1 MCAIQA
7 SQRFEIMSKRLAGR
21 LREHAEET
29 FPPDAQKGLR
39 RFSMREA
46 ADLLRINLNTFRHH
60 VSNLEGFPE
69 GILEGGNRRAFSA
82 AELVEAQRILLETGR
97 IKPEEHPH
105 RRPGEACQVLTVF
118 NLKGGS
124 AKTST
129 VAHVG
134 QLMGLRGFRVLLV
147 DLDSQASLTNLF
159 GVTPEFDPD
168 MPTSY
173 DLIRAEGA
181 LPASDVIRKTNF
193 PTVDLI
199 PASMDIMEYEF
210 EVALSFRTGTS
221 AFHRQLREALEPVL
235 EQYDLVIID
244 TPPQLNFSVISAIFA
259 STGVLIPLN
268 ASMLD
273 VMSLSSF
280 LKMASGLMAVV
291 ESHAPDHGLNFVR
304 VLITR
309 YEQTDGP
316 QVQISSLLRT
326 VLGDTVLPAEFLKS
340 TAVGDAA
347 NTQQSIFEVEPR
359 DVNRRTYERAIESVS
374 RVTDEVER
382 EILKA
387 WGRTNGT

>member
-1 MCAIQA
+1 MSAIKA
-7 SQRFEIMSKRLAGR
+7 SQRFEVMSNRLSSR

-39 RFSMREA
+39 RFAMREA
-46 ADLLRINLNTFRHH
+46 AELLRLNQNTFRHH

-69 GILEGGNRRAFSA
+69 GLLEGGNRRSFSA
-82 AELVEAQRILLETGR
+82 AELVEAQRVLLETGR
-97 IKPEEHPH
+97 IKRAEHPH
-105 RRPGEACQVLTVF
+105 RQSHEPCQILTVF

-124 AKTST
+124 AKTSS
-129 VAHVG
+129 VAHIG
-134 QLMGLRGFRVLLV
+134 QLMGLRGYRVLLV

-159 GVTPEFDPD
+159 GITPELAPD

-173 DLIRAEGA
+173 DLIRADTP
-181 LPASDVIRKTNF
+181 LPASEVIRKTNF

-210 EVALSFRTGTS
+210 EVALSFRNGATS
-221 AFHRQLREALEPVL
+221 FHRQLRDALEPVL
-235 EQYDLVIID
+235 ENYDLVIID
-244 TPPQLNFSVISAIFA
+244 TPPQLNFSVISSIFA

-280 LKMASGLMAVV
+280 LKMASSLMGVV
-291 ESHAPDHGLNFVR
+291 ESHAPEHGLNFVR

-309 YEQTDGP
+309 YENTDGP
-316 QVQISSLLRT
+316 QVQISSLLRS
-326 VLGDTVLPAEFLKS
+326 VLGDAVLPVEFVKS

-374 RVTDEVER
+374 RVADEVER
-382 EILKA
+382 EVLNA
-387 WGRTNGT
+387 WGRVNGA

>member
-1 MCAIQA
+1 MSGIRA
-7 SQRFEIMSKRLAGR
+7 SQRFDVMSKRLGSR
-21 LREHAEET
+21 LREHAQET

-39 RFSMREA
+39 RFAMREA
-46 ADLLRINLNTFRHH
+46 ADLLRINQNTFRHH

-69 GILEGGNRRAFSA
+69 GLLEGGNRRSFSA
-82 AELVEAQRILLETGR
+82 EDMVEAQRVLLETGR
-97 IKPEEHPH
+97 IKPDEHPH
-105 RRPGEACQVLTVF
+105 RRAGEPCQVVTIF

-134 QLMGLRGFRVLLV
+134 QLLGLRGYRVLLI

-159 GVTPEFDPD
+159 R
-168 MPTSY
+168 S
-173 DLIRAEGA
+173 EGP
-181 LPASDVIRKTNF
+181 LPASDIIRKTNF

-210 EVALSFRTGTS
+210 EVALSFRHGATT
-221 AFHRQLREALEPVL
+221 FHSRIREALEPVL
-235 EQYDLVIID
+235 NRYDVVIFD
-244 TPPQLNFSVISAIFA
+244 TPPQLNFSVISALFA

-273 VMSLSSF
+273 VMSLASF
-280 LKMASGLMAVV
+280 LGMASNLMGVV
-291 ESHAPDHGLNFVR
+291 EAHAPEHGLNFVR

-309 YEQTDGP
+309 YENTDGP

-326 VLGDTVLPAEFLKS
+326 VLGDAVLPAEFLKS

-387 WGRTNGT
+387 WGRSHGA

>member
-1 MCAIQA
+1 MGKIQA
-7 SQRFEIMSKRLAGR
+7 SQRFDAMAKRLGTR
-21 LREHAEET
+21 LHEHAQET

-39 RFSMREA
+39 RFAMREV
-46 ADLLRINLNTFRHH
+46 ADFLRINQNTFRHH
-60 VSNLEGFPE
+60 VSNLEGFPD
-69 GILEGGNRRAFSA
+69 GMLESGNRRTFSA
-82 AELVEAQRILLETGR
+82 EEMLEAQRVLMETGR
-97 IKPEEHPH
+97 LKPEEYP
-105 RRPGEACQVLTVF
+105 RRREGEACQILTVF

-124 AKTST
+124 SKTST
-129 VAHVG
+129 VSHLG
-134 QLMGLRGFRVLLV
+134 QLMGLRGYRVLLV

-159 GVTPEFDPD
+159 GITPELDPD

-173 DLIRAEGA
+173 DLIRAEA
-181 LPASDVIRKTNF
+181 PLPAFEIIRRTNF
-193 PTVDLI
+193 PSVGLI

-210 EVALSFRTGTS
+210 EVALSFRQGAAT
-221 AFHRQLREALEPVL
+221 FHSQLRDALEPVL
-235 EQYDLVIID
+235 DRYDLVIFD
-244 TPPQLNFSVISAIFA
+244 TPPQLNFSVISALFA

-280 LKMASGLMAVV
+280 LAMASNLIGVV
-291 ESHAPDHGLNFVR
+291 EEHAPNQGLDFVR

-309 YEQTDGP
+309 YEATDGP

-326 VLGDTVLPAEFLKS
+326 VLGDAVLPAEFLKS

-374 RVTDEVER
+374 HVTDEIEK

-387 WGRTNGT
+387 WGRSHGA

>member
-1 MCAIQA
+1 MSAIQA
-7 SQRFEIMSKRLAGR
+7 SQRFETMSSRLGSR

-39 RFSMREA
+39 RFAMREA
-46 ADLLRINLNTFRHH
+46 AELLRINQNTFRHH

-69 GILEGGNRRAFSA
+69 GILEGGNRRSFSA
-82 AELVEAQRILLETGR
+82 EELVEAQRILLETGR
-97 IKPEEHPH
+97 IRPEEHP
-105 RRPGEACQVLTVF
+105 RRIDGEACQVLTVF

-129 VAHVG
+129 VTHLG
-134 QLMGLRGFRVLLV
+134 QLMGLRGYRVLLI

-159 GVTPEFDPD
+159 GITPELAPD

-173 DLIRAEGA
+173 DLIRAENP
-181 LPASDVIRKTNF
+181 LPASEVIRKTNF

-210 EVALSFRTGTS
+210 EVALSFRNGATT
-221 AFHRQLREALEPVL
+221 FHTQLKEALEPIS
-235 EQYDLVIID
+235 ENYDLIIID
-244 TPPQLNFSVISAIFA
+244 TPPQLNFSVISSIFA

-273 VMSLSSF
+273 VMSLASF
-280 LKMASGLMAVV
+280 LKMASSLMGVV
-291 ESHAPDHGLNFVR
+291 ESHAPEHGLNFVR
-304 VLITR
+304 LLLTR
-309 YEQTDGP
+309 YESTDGP

-326 VLGDTVLPAEFLKS
+326 VLGDSVLPAEFLKS

-347 NTQQSIFEVEPR
+347 NTQQSIFEVEPK

-374 RVTDEVER
+374 RVTDEIES
-382 EILKA
+382 EIRKA
-387 WGRTNGT
+387 WGRSNGT

>member
-1 MCAIQA
+1 MSGIRA
-7 SQRFEIMSKRLAGR
+7 SQRFDVMSKRLGSR
-21 LREHAEET
+21 LREHAQET

-39 RFSMREA
+39 RFAMREA
-46 ADLLRINLNTFRHH
+46 ADLLRINQNTFRHH

-69 GILEGGNRRAFSA
+69 GILEGGNRRSFSA
-82 AELVEAQRILLETGR
+82 EDMVEAQRVLLETGR
-97 IKPEEHPH
+97 IKPDEHPH
-105 RRPGEACQVLTVF
+105 RRAGEPCQVVTIF

-134 QLMGLRGFRVLLV
+134 QLLGLRGYRVLLI

-159 GVTPEFDPD
+159 GVTPELDPD

-173 DLIRAEGA
+173 DLIRSEEP
-181 LPASDVIRKTNF
+181 LPASDIIRKTNF

-210 EVALSFRTGTS
+210 EVALSFRHGATT
-221 AFHRQLREALEPVL
+221 FHSRIREALEPVL
-235 EQYDLVIID
+235 SRYDVVIFD
-244 TPPQLNFSVISAIFA
+244 TPPQLNFSVISALFA

-273 VMSLSSF
+273 VMSLASF
-280 LKMASGLMAVV
+280 LGMASNLMGVV
-291 ESHAPDHGLNFVR
+291 EAHAPEHGLNFVR

-309 YEQTDGP
+309 YENTDGP

-326 VLGDTVLPAEFLKS
+326 VLGDAVLPAEFLKS

-387 WGRTNGT
+387 WGRSHGA

>member
-1 MCAIQA
+1 MSGIRA
-7 SQRFEIMSKRLAGR
+7 SQRFDVMSKRLGSR

-39 RFSMREA
+39 RFAMREA
-46 ADLLRINLNTFRHH
+46 AELIRLNQNTFRHH
-60 VSNLEGFPE
+60 VSNLDGFPQ
-69 GILEGGNRRAFSA
+69 GTLEGGNRRSFSA
-82 AELVEAQRILLETGR
+82 EELVEAQRMLLETGR

-105 RRPGEACQVLTVF
+105 RQPGEPCQVLTIF

-124 AKTST
+124 AKTSS
-129 VAHVG
+129 VAHIG
-134 QLMGLRGFRVLLV
+134 QLLGLRGYRVLLI

-159 GVTPEFDPD
+159 GVTPELDPD

-173 DLIRAEGA
+173 DLVRAENP

-210 EVALSFRTGTS
+210 EVALSFRQGTTT
-221 AFHRQLREALEPVL
+221 FHSQIRDALEPVL
-235 EQYDLVIID
+235 DQYDVVIFD
-244 TPPQLNFSVISAIFA
+244 TPPQLNFSVISALFA

-273 VMSLSSF
+273 VMSLASF
-280 LKMASGLMAVV
+280 LGMASNLMGVV
-291 ESHAPDHGLNFVR
+291 ESHAPAHGLQFVR

-309 YEQTDGP
+309 YEHTDSP

-326 VLGDTVLPAEFLKS
+326 VLGEAVLPAEFLKS
-340 TAVGDAA
+340 TAIGDAA
-347 NTQQSIFEVEPR
+347 NTQQSVFEVEPR
-359 DVNRRTYERAIESVS
+359 DVNRRTYERAIDSVS
-374 RVTDEVER
+374 RVTDEIER
-382 EILKA
+382 EIRKA
-387 WGRTNGT
+387 WGRTDGT

>member
-1 MCAIQA
+1 MAGIRA
-7 SQRFEIMSKRLAGR
+7 SDRFQTMSARLSGR
-21 LREHAEET
+21 LREHAEAT

-46 ADLLRINLNTFRHH
+46 AELLRINQNTFRHH
-60 VSNLEGFPE
+60 VSNLDTFPDGE
-69 GILEGGNRRAFSA
+69 IDRGNRRSFSA
-82 AELVEAQRILLETGR
+82 EELVKAQRVLLETGR
-97 IKPEEHPH
+97 IKADEHPH
-105 RRPGEACQVLTVF
+105 RQPGEECQILTVF

-129 VAHVG
+129 VAHLS
-134 QLMGLRGFRVLLV
+134 QLMGLRGYRVLVV

-159 GVTPEFDPD
+159 GVTPELDPD

-173 DLIRAEGA
+173 DLVRAENP
-181 LPASDVIRKTNF
+181 LPASDVIRRTNF

-210 EVALSFRTGTS
+210 EVALSFKHGATT
-221 AFHRQLREALEPVL
+221 FHSRIRDALEPVL
-235 EQYDLVIID
+235 DRYDLVIFD
-244 TPPQLNFSVISAIFA
+244 TPPQLSFAVISALFA
-259 STGVLIPLN
+259 STGVVIPLN

-280 LKMASGLMAVV
+280 LAMASNLMGVV
-291 ESHAPDHGLNFVR
+291 EEHAPEHGLNFVR

-309 YEQTDGP
+309 YENTDSP

-326 VLGDTVLPAEFLKS
+326 VLGEAVLPAEFLKS

-359 DVNRRTYERAIESVS
+359 DVNRKTYERAIESVS
-374 RVTDEVER
+374 RVTDEIEK

-387 WGRTNGT
+387 WGRPNGT

>member
-1 MCAIQA
+1 M
-7 SQRFEIMSKRLAGR
+7 
-21 LREHAEET
+21 
-29 FPPDAQKGLR
+29 
-39 RFSMREA
+39 
-46 ADLLRINLNTFRHH
+46 
-60 VSNLEGFPE
+60 
-69 GILEGGNRRAFSA
+69 
-82 AELVEAQRILLETGR
+82 
-97 IKPEEHPH
+97 
-105 RRPGEACQVLTVF
+105 
-118 NLKGGS
+118 
-124 AKTST
+124 
-129 VAHVG
+129 
-134 QLMGLRGFRVLLV
+134 
-147 DLDSQASLTNLF
+147 
-159 GVTPEFDPD
+159 
-168 MPTSY
+168 
-173 DLIRAEGA
+173 
-181 LPASDVIRKTNF
+181 
-193 PTVDLI
+193 
-199 PASMDIMEYEF
+199 
-210 EVALSFRTGTS
+210 SFRTGTS